1 MKIHY
6 QKILVLRF
14 INSISLAAIFSIF
27 MLTIIGCKD
36 NTVSPTRSDNFKLSV
51 MSSSEI
57 SDGPS
62 ILLLDTVKIL
72 IKDIK
77 LNVAVSGDSTNFKTG
92 PYVLYLNLNTGVNT
106 IGSGYIPVGTYD
118 KIKFEVHKLSDN
130 EPIPDP
136 DFADG
141 NLRFSVVAKGAFN
154 GVRFTYKSDK
164 SAKQKLNFPN
174 ALIVT
179 ETMSNITLQIK
190 PYLWFFDSNNQFL
203 DPINESNRS
212 EIDNNI
218 KENIKAN
225 FKAFKD
231 NNSDGLPD

>member
-1 MKIHY
+1 MNTHF
-6 QKILVLRF
+6 QKILVLRY
-14 INSISLAAIFSIF
+14 INLISLAAILSIL
-27 MLTIIGCKD
+27 MLNVIGCQD
-36 NTVSPTRSDNFKLSV
+36 VTVTPTPSDNFKFSV

-57 SDGPS
+57 SDNTNS
-62 ILLLDTVKIL
+62 LVLDTVKIL

-77 LNVAVSGDSTNFKTG
+77 LNVAVSGDSANFKTG

-106 IGSGYIPVGTYD
+106 IGAGYIPAGYYD

-141 NLRFSVVAKGAFN
+141 NLRFSVVVKGAFN

-164 SAKQKLNFPN
+164 SAKQKLNLPN
-174 ALIVT
+174 ALVVT

-231 NNSDGLPD
+231 NNFDGIPD